1 MDDKKIIKEIQN
13 AYEVSSDKKTRF
25 LRTICSPNVSLFR
38 FINNQ
43 FKLINKKIYLS
54 CVLYFLILMILL
66 LSSNANQYPLL
77 AAGIPFFSLL
87 IVTVVNTSAN
97 YKMEELELVSLF
109 SLKMVIMARLLI
121 MTIITVLFIV
131 AMSFVTS
138 SIKDI
143 SLLQIICYFFIPYLL
158 NMYINF
164 KVMKS
169 QRKEGIK
176 YCLAISSVICL
187 LTISINTY
195 TPIKMLISNSVLYI
209 VAFILLIL
217 TIKEIVNYLNRIED
231 YVWNLQ

>member
-13 AYEVSSDKKTRF
+13 AYEISSDKKTKF
-25 LRTICSPNVSLFR
+25 LRTICSPNVSLIR
-38 FINNQ
+38 FIKNQ

-77 AAGIPFFSLL
+77 AAGVPFFSLL
-87 IVTVVNTSAN
+87 IVAVVNTSAN
-97 YKMEELELVSLF
+97 YKMEELELASLF

-131 AMSFVTS
+131 VMSFVTS

-158 NMYINF
+158 NMYINL

-169 QRKEGIK
+169 QRKEGTK

-195 TPIKMLISNSVLYI
+195 TPIKMLISNSILYI